1 MKTIK
6 IIITLLAIGLLSAC
20 NTDENTE
27 TLNKQLEA
35 LRKEQRELSQQ
46 IVEAEQK
53 LKLLTKGEDNR
64 QKEAVV
70 LQQISP
76 LTFNH
81 FFEASGSVEAVE
93 EAFISPE
100 VNGQI
105 KAILVDEGDR
115 VKKGQLLAKLNT
127 DISERNIEELETS
140 LSLATDVFERQKRL
154 WEQKIGS
161 EVQFLEARNNK
172 KNLENRLETLRA
184 QLDLAIITAPID
196 GIVEKV
202 FQKTGELASPGM
214 RLMQLVNLD
223 ELIVRADVSE
233 AFLPA
238 IHTGDSVSLSFPSF
252 PDYKKAF
259 TISRVGNVVNKNNR
273 TFEIELRIKNEN
285 EILKPNMIA
294 VITINDYTAKNSMIV
309 PSKIIKEDLN
319 GRYLYVAEQQD
330 GDLVSR
336 KKYITIGRTY
346 GNETRI
352 TSGLKMGDKVVVEGY
367 SRITDG
373 NLLRES

>member
-6 IIITLLAIGLLSAC
+6 FFIPLLAIGLLSAC
-20 NTDENTE
+20 STDETAE
-27 TLNKQLEA
+27 TLNKQLET
-35 LRKEQRELSQQ
+35 LRKDQRELSQQ
-46 IVEAEQK
+46 IVETEEK
-53 LKLLTKGEDNR
+53 LKLLTKGEDTR

-70 LQQISP
+70 LQQIDP
-76 LTFNH
+76 RTFSH
-81 FFEASGSVEAVE
+81 YFEASGSVEAVE

-105 KAILVDEGDR
+105 KAIMVDEGDR
-115 VKKGQLLAKLNT
+115 VKKGQLLARLNT
-127 DISERNIEELETS
+127 EITERNIEEIESS

-172 KNLENRLETLRA
+172 NNLENRLETLRA

-214 RLMQLVNLD
+214 QLMQIVNLD

-238 IHTGDSVSLSFPSF
+238 IHSGDTVSLSFPSF
-252 PDYKKAF
+252 PDYKRVF
-259 TISRVGNVVNKNNR
+259 PISRVGNVVNINNR

-319 GRYLYVAEQQD
+319 GRYLYVAVQQ
-330 GDLVSR
+330 GNDLISR
-336 KKYITIGRTY
+336 KKYISIGRTY

-352 TSGLKMGDKVVVEGY
+352 ISGLEMGDKVVVEGY

-373 NLLRES
+373 SLLRES

>member
-6 IIITLLAIGLLSAC
+6 FIIPLLVIGLLSAC
-20 NTDENTE
+20 STDETAE
-27 TLNKQLEA
+27 TLNKQLETF
-35 LRKEQRELSQQ
+35 RKEHRELSQK
-46 IVEAEQK
+46 ITETEEK
-53 LKLLTKGEDNR
+53 LKLLTKGEDTR

-70 LQQISP
+70 LQQITP
-76 LTFNH
+76 RTFSH
-81 FFEASGSVEAVE
+81 YFEASGSVEAVE

-127 DISERNIEELETS
+127 EITERNIQEVESS

-184 QLDLAIITAPID
+184 QLDLAIINAPID

-214 RLMQLVNLD
+214 QLMQIVNLD

-238 IHTGDSVSLSFPSF
+238 IHTGDTVSLSFPSF
-252 PDYKKAF
+252 PDYKKEYA
-259 TISRVGNVVNKNNR
+259 ISRVGNVVNINNR

-285 EILKPNMIA
+285 EILKPNMIS

-319 GRYLYVAEQQD
+319 GRYLYVAVQQD
-330 GDLVSR
+330 NDLISR

-352 TSGLKMGDKVVVEGY
+352 ISGLEMDDKVIVEGY
-367 SRITDG
+367 NRITDG
-373 NLLRES
+373 SLLRES